1 MERRSFL
8 KKAGVAAGAG
18 VLAACG
24 KTESGAAAGAAA
36 SGTKIE
42 WTLASSFPKNL
53 DTIYGAAE
61 VFAKRVKELSGGNF
75 IINVKAAGEIV
86 PGPEVMNAVK
96 NKTVQ
101 IGHTAS
107 YYFFGT
113 DATFAFDTAV
123 PFGLT
128 SRQHTAW
135 MMHGG
140 GMELMREFFKQHNI
154 VNFLGG
160 NTGTQMGGWLKK
172 EIKSVEDL
180 KGLKLRIGGF
190 AGKVLSKLGV
200 VPQQI
205 PGGEIYTALEK
216 GTIDGAEWVGPY
228 DDEKLGFYKVAPNY
242 YYPGWWEGG
251 ANLSFYINAEEYA
264 KLPDAYKIIVET
276 ASLEAHTDMQAKYD
290 AKNPTALAS
299 LLGNGA
305 KLHKFPDDVMMAA
318 FKATQEVFAE
328 EAAKNA
334 NFKKVFDSWITF
346 RHNQMQ
352 WFGLAEKSYA
362 DFTTANPWKP

>member
-18 VLAACG
+18 VLAACTG
-24 KTESGAAAGAAA
+24 KSEGSAA
-36 SGTKIE
+36 SAGGGEKIQ

-53 DTIYGAAE
+53 DTIFGAAE
-61 VFAKRVKELSGGNF
+61 VFAKRVSELSGGNF
-75 IINVKAAGEIV
+75 VISVKAAGEIV
-86 PGPEVMNAVK
+86 PGPEVLNAVQ

-101 IGHTAS
+101 MGHTAS
-107 YYFFGT
+107 YYFFGK

-135 MMHGG
+135 MLHGG
-140 GMELMREFFKQHNI
+140 GMEVMREFFKQHKV

-160 NTGTQMGGWLKK
+160 NTGTQMGGWYKK
-172 EIKSVEDL
+172 EIKTVEDL
-180 KGLKLRIGGF
+180 KGLKVRVGGF
-190 AGKVLSKLGV
+190 AGKVMTKLGS

-228 DDEKLGFYKVAPNY
+228 DDEKLGFNKVAPYY

-251 ANLSFYINAEEYA
+251 ASLSFYINDEEYA
-264 KLPDAYKIIVET
+264 KLSDTYKAIIAT
-276 ASLEAHTDMQAKYD
+276 ATLEAHTDMQAKYD
-290 AKNPTALAS
+290 AKNPAALAS
-299 LLGNGA
+299 LINNGA
-305 KLHKFPDDVMMAA
+305 KLQAFPKEIMDAA

-328 EAAKNA
+328 ESAANP

-346 RHNQMQ
+346 RHNETQ
-352 WFGLAEKSYA
+352 WFGLAEKSYL
-362 DFTTANPWKP
+362 DYISVNPWKP

>member
-8 KKAGVAAGAG
+8 KKASVAAGAG
-18 VLAACG
+18 VLAACSAG
-24 KTESGAAAGAAA
+24 DSKSGAA
-36 SGTKIE
+36 SGGKIE

-53 DTIYGAAE
+53 DTIFGAAE
-61 VFAKRVKELSGGNF
+61 VFAKRVAQLSNNNF

-86 PGPEVMNAVK
+86 PGAEVLNAVQ

-101 IGHTAS
+101 MGHSAS
-107 YYFFGT
+107 YYFFGK

-135 MMHGG
+135 MMYGG
-140 GMELMREFFKQHNI
+140 GMELMREFFKQHKI

-160 NTGTQMGGWLKK
+160 NTGTQMGGWYKK
-172 EIKSVEDL
+172 EINSVADL

-190 AGKVLSKLGV
+190 AGKVMAKLGV

-228 DDEKLGFYKVAPNY
+228 DDEKLGFNKVAPHY

-251 ANLSFYINAEEYA
+251 ASLSFYVNEEEYA
-264 KLPDAYKIIVET
+264 KLSDVNKAIIAT
-276 ASLEAHTDMQAKYD
+276 ATMEAHTDMQAKYD
-290 AKNPTALAS
+290 ARNPAALAS
-299 LLGNGA
+299 LIGAGA
-305 KLHKFPDDVMMAA
+305 KLHPFPKDVMDAA
-318 FKATQEVFAE
+318 FQATKEVFAE
-328 EAAKNA
+328 EAAKNPG
-334 NFKKVFDSWITF
+334 FKKVFDNWIAF
-346 RHNQMQ
+346 RHNQTQ
-352 WFGLAEKSYA
+352 WFGLAEKSYD

>member
-18 VLAACG
+18 VLAACTG
-24 KTESGAAAGAAA
+24 KSDGIVVGNVESP
-36 SGTKIE
+36 KIE

-53 DTIYGAAE
+53 DTIFGAADI
-61 VFAKRVKELSGGNF
+61 FAKRVKELSGGNF
-75 IINVKAAGEIV
+75 IINVKAAGEVV
-86 PGPEVMNAVK
+86 PGPEVLNAVQ

-107 YYFFGT
+107 YYFFGK
-113 DATFAFDTAV
+113 DATFAFDAAV
-123 PFGLT
+123 PFGLN

-135 MMHGG
+135 MLQGG
-140 GMELMREFFKQHNI
+140 GMALMREFFKQYNI

-160 NTGTQMGGWLKK
+160 NTGTQMGGWFKK
-172 EIKSVEDL
+172 EINSVEDL

-190 AGKVLSKLGV
+190 AGKVMAKLGV

-205 PGGEIYTALEK
+205 SGGEVYTALEK
-216 GTIDGAEWVGPY
+216 GTIDGVEWVGPY

-251 ANLSFYINAEEYA
+251 AALSFYINDDEFV
-264 KLPDAYKIIVET
+264 KLPDLYKSIIET
-276 ASLEAHTDMQAKYD
+276 ASLEAHTTMQAMYD
-290 AKNPTALAS
+290 TKNPVALAA
-299 LLGNGA
+299 LINKGA
-305 KLHKFPDDVMMAA
+305 KIHRFTDDIMLAS
-318 FKATQEVFAE
+318 FKATKEVFAE
-328 EAAKNA
+328 ECAVNA
-334 NFKKVFDSWITF
+334 NFKKVFDSWIAF
-346 RHNQMQ
+346 RHNQTQ
-352 WFGLAEKSYA
+352 WFGLAEQTYS